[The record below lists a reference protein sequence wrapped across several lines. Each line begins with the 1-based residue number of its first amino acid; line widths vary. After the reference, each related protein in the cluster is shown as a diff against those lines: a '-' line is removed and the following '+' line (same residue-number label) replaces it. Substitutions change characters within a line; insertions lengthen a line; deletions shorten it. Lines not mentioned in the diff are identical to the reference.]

1 MHNVFAITGGY
12 MRMLNT
18 IFLFLPLIPS
28 KYLYDN
34 LIIDN
39 LFDFDIPN
47 NILINKLYKKNIRFN
62 WIGLK
67 HELDTSKR
75 SISFRAPRRG
85 FEIQD

>member
-18 IFLFLPLIPS
+18 IFLFLSFIPS

-34 LIIDN
+34 LIIRN

-47 NILINKLYKKNIRFN
+47 NIIKY
-62 WIGLK
+62 
-67 HELDTSKR
+67 
-75 SISFRAPRRG
+75 
-85 FEIQD
+85 